1 MPDAEDRPEEPQDET
16 LLFAQRAWDDASREY
31 REQQGRRDRALN
43 QLSTVRTVSWAMA
56 TVLGGAVVLAG
67 DPLSA
72 AFEVLG
78 VQISL
83 AITMIALAA
92 AIAISVVPNFW
103 PRWADPPGFDD
114 WARTEATLTYAA
126 ALWRMAELAAV
137 ANRRNAVGVI
147 WLEYLVRSASVLSAI
162 SAVGLLSAAALSI
175 SEVL

>member
-1 MPDAEDRPEEPQDET
+1 MPEAEDRPEEPHDET
-16 LLFAQRAWDDASREY
+16 LLFAQRAWNDASREH

-43 QLSTVRTVSWAMA
+43 QLSTIRTVSWAMA

-83 AITMIALAA
+83 AITMIALTAT
-92 AIAISVVPNFW
+92 IAISVVPNFW
-103 PRWADPPGFDD
+103 PRWADPPGFED
-114 WARTEATLTYAA
+114 WARAETMLTYIA

-137 ANRRNAVGVI
+137 ANRRNAGGVMR
-147 WLEYLVRSASVLSAI
+147 LEYLVRSASVLSAI
-162 SAVGLLSAAALSI
+162 SAVGLLSAATLAI
-175 SEVL
+175 SAVL